1 MSHLTPSN
9 RKDDDNNADAD
20 GDDDEDAGGGGN
32 GDDGDDHHVPGFALV
47 PLIQNLIPSSLQPFE
62 DMESDAHNHRMR
74 TDQPKP
80 TRVQSTGKGGDS
92 SVHASKIC
100 VHALPSTVT
109 FLFKRVLKFFRWC
122 LLGLFPLCS

>member
-20 GDDDEDAGGGGN
+20 GDDGEDAGGGGN

-80 TRVQSTGKGGDS
+80 TVYRALEKGRLISACLQNMCPRSTKHS
-92 SVHASKIC
+92 HLS
-100 VHALPSTVT
+100 
-109 FLFKRVLKFFRWC
+109 FLNVC
-122 LLGLFPLCS
+122 